1 MLQALRAIPLFKELS
16 DDDLNSIAALLK
28 QVSYAKGQT
37 IFRQGDIGNAMYVVE
52 NGQVVVWDENAHQAL
67 AYLGPGSFVGE
78 IALLLAEPRSATL
91 KVALDA
97 DLYVLAKDDFDRL
110 LMERPEIAIYMTRE
124 LSQRLVKTSKRRFLP
139 QARRLSALWG
149 KDTGELTR
157 TIAEHV
163 KKPIAILPLGSKLPD
178 ETLHNIPNV
187 QHLSGENLTVEKFVN
202 ELSRRIE
209 QFSHIILLLPA
220 EPSALARKAISL
232 SDTVISIGA
241 PPAWIKENVGQE
253 KLWETTAKPGALS
266 RAARR
271 LTGHTVGLALSSG
284 GGKGLAHL
292 GVMKVLAEENIPIDL
307 IAGTSAGAFFG
318 VHLAM
323 GRTPTEIVAF
333 ADELQ
338 SYNRWINWDVNL
350 PPRSGL
356 IKGAKAK
363 GLISSMVENRQF
375 EDLEIPFFCVAAD
388 IHTGEEVVF
397 DSGPL
402 ADAIRASLSIPILAD
417 PWQVNR
423 RFFIDGAFVD
433 PIPAEL
439 LREKGADII
448 IASSVIQPL
457 IDTQPSPPPRHT
469 KKPNFLQ
476 IISNIQNIVENQL
489 VNSQLDAVDVMIHT
503 GAQRVEH
510 ALDFKSARQLIA
522 AGEAAARAQL
532 PAIRACLERVAEN

>member
-1 MLQALRAIPLFKELS
+1 MLQALRAIPLFKDLS
-16 DDDLNSIAALLK
+16 DDDLNSISALL
-28 QVSYAKGQT
+28 QHVSFAKGQT
-37 IFRQGDIGNAMYVVE
+37 IFRQGDIGNAMYLVE
-52 NGQVVVWDENAHQAL
+52 NGQVVVWDEEAHQAL

-78 IALLLAEPRSATL
+78 IALLLAEPRSASL
-91 KVALDA
+91 KVAIDA
-97 DLYVLAKDDFDRL
+97 DLYMLEKEAFDRL

-139 QARRLSALWG
+139 QARRISALWG
-149 KDTGELTR
+149 TDTGELAK
-157 TIAEHV
+157 TIAAHV
-163 KKPIAILPLGSKLPD
+163 KRPVAILPLED
-178 ETLHNIPNV
+178 ESPPMPATPNV
-187 QHLSGENLTVEKFVN
+187 HLLAGNPLTLEQFVN
-202 ELSRRIE
+202 ELSRHIE
-209 QFSHIILLLPA
+209 QFSHIILPLPA
-220 EPSALARKAISL
+220 EPTPLALKAISL
-232 SDTVISIGA
+232 ADTVISIGS
-241 PPAWIKENVGQE
+241 PPRWVKENVGAE
-253 KLWETTAKPGALS
+253 KLWETTTKPGALS
-266 RAARR
+266 RVARR
-271 LTGHTVGLALSSG
+271 VTGHTVGLALSSG

-292 GVMKVLAEENIPIDL
+292 GVMKVLIEENIPVDL

-323 GRTPTEIVAF
+323 GRSAEEIVSF
-333 ADELQ
+333 SGELQ
-338 SYNRWINWDVNL
+338 TYNRWINWDVNI

-363 GLISSMVENRQF
+363 NLIANMVNHLHF

-397 DSGPL
+397 DAGPL

-439 LREKGADII
+439 LREKGADIV

-457 IDTQPSPPPRHT
+457 TDTNPSPPPTRT

-476 IISNIQNIVENQL
+476 IISNIQSIVENQL

-503 GAQRVEH
+503 GAQAEH
-510 ALDFKSARQLIA
+510 ALDFTAAEQLIA

>member
-1 MLQALRAIPLFKELS
+1 MLQALRAIPLFKDLS
-16 DDDLNSIAALLK
+16 DDDLNSISALLK
-28 QVSYAKGQT
+28 HVSFAKGQT
-37 IFRQGDIGNAMYVVE
+37 VFRQGDIGNAMYVVE
-52 NGQVVVWDENAHQAL
+52 NGQVVVWDEEAHQAL

-78 IALLLAEPRSATL
+78 IALLLAEPRSASL
-91 KVALDA
+91 KVAIDA
-97 DLYVLAKDDFDRL
+97 DLYMLEKEAFDRL

-139 QARRLSALWG
+139 QARRISALWG
-149 KDTGELTR
+149 TDTGELAK

-163 KKPIAILPLGSKLPD
+163 KKPVAILPLSDEPLPPPD
-178 ETLHNIPNV
+178 TPNV
-187 QHLSGENLTVEKFVN
+187 HLLSGENLTMERFVN
-202 ELSRRIE
+202 ELSHHIE
-209 QFSHIILLLPA
+209 QFSHIILPLPA
-220 EPSALARKAISL
+220 EPTALALKAIGL
-232 SDTVISIGA
+232 ADTVISIGA
-241 PPAWIKENVGQE
+241 PPRWVKENVGAE
-253 KLWETTAKPGALS
+253 KLWETSAKPGALN
-266 RAARR
+266 RIARR
-271 LTGHTVGLALSSG
+271 VTGHTVGLALSSG

-292 GVMKVLAEENIPIDL
+292 GVMKVLVEENIPVDI

-323 GRTPTEIVAF
+323 GRSADEIVSF
-333 ADELQ
+333 SGELQ
-338 SYNRWINWDVNL
+338 SYNRWVNWDVNI

-363 GLISSMVENRQF
+363 NLIANMVNHLRF

-388 IHTGEEVVF
+388 VHTGEEVVF

-402 ADAIRASLSIPILAD
+402 ADAIRASLSIPFLAD
-417 PWQVNR
+417 PWHMND

-439 LREKGADII
+439 LREKGADIV

-457 IDTQPSPPPRHT
+457 TDTQPSPPPKHT

-476 IISNIQNIVENQL
+476 IISNIQSIVENQL

-503 GAQRVEH
+503 GAQAEH
-510 ALDFKSARQLIA
+510 ALDFTAAQQLIA

>member
-1 MLQALRAIPLFKELS
+1 MLQALRAIPLFRDLS

-28 QVSYAKGQT
+28 QISFAKGQT
-37 IFRQGDIGNAMYVVE
+37 IFRQGDIGSAMYLVKS
-52 NGQVVVWDENAHQAL
+52 GQVVVWDESAHQAL

-78 IALLLAEPRSATL
+78 IALLLAEPRSASL
-91 KVALDA
+91 KIAIDA
-97 DLYVLAKDDFDRL
+97 DLYVLEKDAFDRL

-124 LSQRLVKTSKRRFLP
+124 LSQRLVNTSKRRFLP
-139 QARRLSALWG
+139 QARRISALWG
-149 KDTGELTR
+149 ADNGELTR
-157 TIAEHV
+157 TIASHV
-163 KKPIAILPLGSKLPD
+163 KNPIAVLPLSADALIAPM
-178 ETLHNIPNV
+178 EAIPNV
-187 QHLSGENLTVEKFVN
+187 HILHGETLSLENIAGQ
-202 ELSRRIE
+202 LSRHID
-209 QFSHIILLLPA
+209 QFSHIILPLPT
-220 EPSALARKAISL
+220 EPSPLVRKVLSL
-232 SDTVISIGA
+232 SDTVISIGT
-241 PPAWIKENVGQE
+241 PPAWLKENVGAE
-253 KLWETTAKPGALS
+253 KLWETSAKPGALN
-266 RAARR
+266 RVARR

-292 GVMKVLAEENIPIDL
+292 GVIKVLLEENIPVDI

-318 VHLAM
+318 IHMAL
-323 GRTPTEIVAF
+323 GRSAADIVAF

-338 SYNRWINWDVNL
+338 TYNRWTNWDINI

-356 IKGAKAK
+356 LKGAKAK
-363 GLISSMVENRQF
+363 ELIARMVQHQRF
-375 EDLEIPFFCVAAD
+375 EDLDIPFYCVAAD
-388 IHTGEEVVF
+388 IFTGEEIVF

-417 PWQVNR
+417 PWHANQ
-423 RFFIDGAFVD
+423 RFFIDGAFVN

-439 LREKGADII
+439 LRDKGADIV

-457 IDTQPSPPPRHT
+457 IDNQPSPPPKRT

-476 IISNIQNIVENQL
+476 IISNIQSIVENQL

-503 GAQRVEH
+503 GAQAEH
-510 ALDFKSARQLIA
+510 ALDFTAAQQLIH